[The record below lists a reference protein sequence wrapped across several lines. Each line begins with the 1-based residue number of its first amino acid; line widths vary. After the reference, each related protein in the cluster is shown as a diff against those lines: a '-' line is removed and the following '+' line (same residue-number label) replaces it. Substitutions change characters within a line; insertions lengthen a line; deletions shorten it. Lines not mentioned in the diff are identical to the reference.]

1 MTPQEIEHQNIKD
14 KLRKEAIDKEVHRL
28 KDLNRK
34 QSQRI
39 SNLRKTLYF
48 LILFFITLTLILV
61 TKGII
66 NFSGSQD
73 EKELE
78 SFELKYKQ
86 LKSENISL
94 NDSLNQY
101 KKQLNA
107 ILDKNMNERNEKGLK
122 FRVQIGA
129 FKEINL
135 KNFTSNLVAINQES
149 YDSINQYTVGIFTD
163 YSKAKIFLADI
174 KRMGFN
180 DSFIIST
187 KNGRRIPIEK
197 LSEEDLY
204 PNGKK

>member
-1 MTPQEIEHQNIKD
+1 MTPQEIEHQNIKA

-34 QSQRI
+34 QSQKI
-39 SNLRKTLYF
+39 SKLRKTLFF
-48 LILFFITLTLILV
+48 LILFFITLTLVLV
-61 TKGII
+61 TKGLI
-66 NFSGSQD
+66 NLSGSQA

-78 SFELKYKQ
+78 SVELKYNQ
-86 LKSENISL
+86 LKGENISL
-94 NDSLNQY
+94 NDSLKQY

-107 ILDKNMNERNEKGLK
+107 VLDKNISERNEKGLK

-135 KNFTSNLVAINQES
+135 KDFTSNLVAINQES

-163 YSKAKIFLADI
+163 YSKAKVFLADI

-197 LSEEDLY
+197 LSEKDLY

>member
-107 ILDKNMNERNEKGLK
+107 VLDKNMNERNEKGLK